1 MNFRKIILN
10 AMIFFILAQTTLL
23 AQRTAGSL
31 SIAGFGGA
39 GVMKTPASLKD
50 YYKPNI
56 GFGGEIEYNLTRMTA
71 IEVYLG
77 LQKFECDRAKVKE
90 DRYDVPGV
98 ENATMIWDGN
108 AKVSYAGLQLIQH
121 FTPPDFFVGVYVKV
135 GVGTYKITYE
145 DFTLKYIQMFEME
158 ALEKDKSGM
167 GLQGG
172 PGIEIIFNE
181 RIRAFIEGKYHHVF
195 TEEEA
200 TIFYGIQL
208 GLKITPI
215 F

>member
-1 MNFRKIILN
+1 
-10 AMIFFILAQTTLL
+10 
-23 AQRTAGSL
+23 
-31 SIAGFGGA
+31 
-39 GVMKTPASLKD
+39 
-50 YYKPNI
+50 
-56 GFGGEIEYNLTRMTA
+56 
-71 IEVYLG
+71 
-77 LQKFECDRAKVKE
+77 
-90 DRYDVPGV
+90 
-98 ENATMIWDGN
+98 MIWDGN